1 MVLAVVAW
9 RRRRPSEHDPDAGL
23 RELERALPRL
33 GWPVP
38 AGTTLLELERRLA
51 RMAGPGAAGY
61 VARLRDGRYSPRGAR
76 PPGRAARRALR
87 RELTAAGGLR
97 TRLRGLRVLPPRG
110 PAV

>member
-1 MVLAVVAW
+1 M
-9 RRRRPSEHDPDAGL
+9 RGL

-38 AGTTLLELERRLA
+38 AGTTLLELERRLG

-61 VARLRDGRYSPRGAR
+61 VARLREGRYSPRGAR

-87 RELTAAGGLR
+87 RELTAARGPLA
-97 TRLRGLRVLPPRG
+97 RLRGFVALPPRG